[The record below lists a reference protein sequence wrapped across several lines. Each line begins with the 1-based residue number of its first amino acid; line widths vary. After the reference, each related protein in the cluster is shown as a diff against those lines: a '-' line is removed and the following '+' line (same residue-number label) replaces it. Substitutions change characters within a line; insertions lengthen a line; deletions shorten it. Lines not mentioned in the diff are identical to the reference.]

1 MKSIKTYIFLIC
13 LVAGFYSCREK
24 LDLVP
29 PSFIGD
35 NGFYEN
41 ADQVEG
47 GVIAIYDGLQQV
59 PLREFALLEM
69 RTDNTETRSSEG
81 DWAQFESFSV
91 QPTNL
96 AIGSYWQANYNVI
109 FRANQVIKHL
119 GVVTDE
125 TLKNQFEG
133 EAKFARALSHF
144 NLVRAFGA
152 VPLIDQVIIQTNTGS
167 FGRNDVSEV
176 LAFIETDL
184 TDATNLLP
192 EANGIGAG
200 RATKGAAQA
209 LLAKVK
215 LTRGDYVA
223 AETILSGLVNNA
235 NYALQ
240 DNYNDVFYTEMNSE
254 VIFAI
259 PYLDD
264 NTTESQDF
272 SFEMTVG
279 GQASGLNFIT
289 DDFVAAVEAS
299 DVERAIT
306 LYDANSNRAVGKF
319 LTQSANVRQCGNDW
333 IVLRLADVLLMHSEA
348 ILAGGASTQSLQ
360 AIQSY
365 NKVRVRAGMAPLAED
380 GSATLTKQMLLDERR
395 IELAFENQRFYD
407 LIRFGEAENV
417 LGAFAASKGYSF
429 APTDLLLPI
438 PQREINVSGGALTQ
452 NPGY

>member
-13 LVAGFYSCREK
+13 LAAGFYSCREK

-152 VPLIDQVIIQTNTGS
+152 VPLIDQVIIQTNTS
-167 FGRNDVSEV
+167 AFGRNDVSEV

-223 AETILSGLVNNA
+223 AETILSSLVNNA

-299 DVERAIT
+299 GVERAIT

-365 NKVRVRAGMAPLAED
+365 NKVRVRAGMAPLVED

>member
-1 MKSIKTYIFLIC
+1 MKNIKAYIFLIC
-13 LVAGFYSCREK
+13 LTMIFCSCQQE
-24 LDLVP
+24 LDLAP

-41 ADQVEG
+41 AEQVEG
-47 GVIAIYDGLQQV
+47 GVVAIYDGLQQV

-69 RTDNTETRSSEG
+69 RSDNTGTRTSEG
-81 DWAQFESFSV
+81 DWAQFESFTV

-96 AIGSYWQANYNVI
+96 AIGEYWQANYNVI

-119 GVVTDE
+119 GVVTNE
-125 TLKNQFEG
+125 TQKKQFEG
-133 EAKFARALSHF
+133 EAKFARAMAHF

-152 VPLIDQVIIQTNTGS
+152 VPLIDRVIIQTDTEF

-176 LAFIETDL
+176 MGFVEADL
-184 TDATNLLP
+184 TTAVEFLP
-192 EANGIGAG
+192 ENTGSGAG

-223 AETILSGLVNNA
+223 AENILSSLVNNT

-240 DNYNDVFYTEMNSE
+240 ENYNDVFYTEMNNE
-254 VIFAI
+254 IIFAI

-264 NTTESQDF
+264 NATESQDF
-272 SFEMTVG
+272 SFEMTLG
-279 GQASGLNFIT
+279 GRASGLNFIT
-289 DDFVAAVEAS
+289 DNFVASIDAS
-299 DVERAIT
+299 DVERTIT
-306 LYDANSNRAVGKF
+306 LYDANVNRAVGKF

-365 NKVRVRAGMAPLAED
+365 NKVRVRAGMPALAED

-395 IELAFENQRFYD
+395 VELAFENHRFYD

-417 LGAFAASKGYSF
+417 LGAFAAANGYVF

-438 PQREINVSGGALTQ
+438 PQREINVSGGAITQ